1 MTIEEMK
8 ASDKA
13 MLSTNDVSE
22 VLGIHPFAISLKA
35 KNNDLPFPFFRS
47 GNIYLYNFLA
57 AVFGPGIGDLD
68 TDFYICAFHCRTQS
82 KLTKR

>member
-47 GNIYLYNFLA
+47 GNRTKIPRIAFLKW
-57 AVFGPGIGDLD
+57 GGWLD
-68 TDFYICAFHCRTQS
+68 E
-82 KLTKR
+82 KEGE